1 MSTTKTTNTVKEVIN
16 TVENAQKLAKEQ
28 ENPSYIAMFK
38 PWVLDVS
45 EFQVNELTESINEV
59 LTDASESDDRFKQ
72 LSKDFE
78 MAKAR
83 FEEYQLKTL
92 NKDKATVKKYKKA
105 VAVAVRE
112 IATRTKTEKWFNYR
126 TLYKL
131 GLLDELPAY
140 NMNTGSRLNSQVAK
154 MFTFVQMYAKRSS
167 ELIKKEREIAAVMK
181 KYNLPRE
188 IAERMYV
195 DGVLKA

>member
-1 MSTTKTTNTVKEVIN
+1 MSTTKTTNTVSEIIN

-59 LTDASESDDRFKQ
+59 LAGASESDDRFKQ

-83 FEEYQLKTL
+83 FEGYQLKTL
-92 NKDKATVKKYKKA
+92 NKNKATVKKYKKA

-154 MFTFVQMYAKRSS
+154 MFTFVQMYAKRSN
-167 ELIKKEREIAAVMK
+167 ELVKKEREIAAVMK

>member
-1 MSTTKTTNTVKEVIN
+1 MKATKVENRNCEVIN

-38 PWVLDVS
+38 PWVMDATGNEVS
-45 EFQVNELTESINEV
+45 ELTESINEV
-59 LTDASESDDRFKQ
+59 LTDASETDERYKQ

-83 FEEYQLKTL
+83 FEDYQLKTV
-92 NKDKATVKKYKKA
+92 NRDKATIKKYKKA

-112 IATRTKTEKWFNYR
+112 VANRTNTKKWFNYR

-131 GLLDELPAY
+131 GLLDNVPSY
-140 NMNTGSRLNSQVAK
+140 NMNTGTRLNSQIAK
-154 MFTFVQMYAKRSS
+154 LFTFVQMYQKRSS
-167 ELIKKEREIAAVMK
+167 ELAKKEREISAVMK
-181 KYNLPRE
+181 KYNLNRE
-188 IAERMYV
+188 TAEKMYM
-195 DGVLKA
+195 DGILKA

>member
-1 MSTTKTTNTVKEVIN
+1 MKTNFSNTVSEVIN

-38 PWVLDVS
+38 PWVLDATES
-45 EFQVNELTESINEV
+45 QVNELTESINEV
-59 LTDASESDDRFKQ
+59 LTDASETDERYKQ

-83 FEEYQLKTL
+83 FEDYQLKTV
-92 NKDKATVKKYKKA
+92 NGDKATVKKYKKA

-112 IATRTKTEKWFNYR
+112 VANKTNTQKWFNYR

-131 GLLDELPAY
+131 GLLDNVPSY
-140 NMNTGSRLNSQVAK
+140 NMNTGTRLNSQIAK
-154 MFTFVQMYAKRSS
+154 LFTFVQMYQKRSS
-167 ELIKKEREIAAVMK
+167 ELVKKEREISAVMR
-181 KYNLPRE
+181 KYNLDRDT
-188 IAERMYV
+188 AERMYM
-195 DGVLKA
+195 DGILKA

>member
-1 MSTTKTTNTVKEVIN
+1 MSTTKTTNTVSEIIN

-38 PWVLDVS
+38 PW
-45 EFQVNELTESINEV
+45 ESINKV
-59 LTDASESDDRFKQ
+59 LAGASESDDRFKQ

-83 FEEYQLKTL
+83 FEGYQLKTL
-92 NKDKATVKKYKKA
+92 NKNKATVKKYKKA
-105 VAVAVRE
+105 IAVAVRE

-154 MFTFVQMYAKRSS
+154 MFTFVQMYAKRSN
-167 ELIKKEREIAAVMK
+167 ELVKKEREIAAVMK

>member
-1 MSTTKTTNTVKEVIN
+1 MSTTKTTNTVSEIIN

-45 EFQVNELTESINEV
+45 EFQVNELT
-59 LTDASESDDRFKQ
+59 
-72 LSKDFE
+72 
-78 MAKAR
+78 
-83 FEEYQLKTL
+83 
-92 NKDKATVKKYKKA
+92 
-105 VAVAVRE
+105 
-112 IATRTKTEKWFNYR
+112 
-126 TLYKL
+126 
-131 GLLDELPAY
+131 AY

-154 MFTFVQMYAKRSS
+154 MFTFVQMYAKRSN
-167 ELIKKEREIAAVMK
+167 ELVKKEREIAAVMK

>member
-1 MSTTKTTNTVKEVIN
+1 MSTTKTTNTVSEIIN

-59 LTDASESDDRFKQ
+59 LAGASESDDRFKQ

-83 FEEYQLKTL
+83 FE
-92 NKDKATVKKYKKA
+92 
-105 VAVAVRE
+105 
-112 IATRTKTEKWFNYR
+112 
-126 TLYKL
+126 
-131 GLLDELPAY
+131 G
-140 NMNTGSRLNSQVAK
+140 
-154 MFTFVQMYAKRSS
+154 
-167 ELIKKEREIAAVMK
+167 
-181 KYNLPRE
+181 
-188 IAERMYV
+188 
-195 DGVLKA
+195 

>member
-1 MSTTKTTNTVKEVIN
+1 MKTNFSNTVSEVIN

-38 PWVLDVS
+38 PWVLDATES
-45 EFQVNELTESINEV
+45 QVNELTESINEV
-59 LTDASESDDRFKQ
+59 LTDASETDERYKQ

-83 FEEYQLKTL
+83 FEDYQLKTV
-92 NKDKATVKKYKKA
+92 NGDKATVKKYKKA

-112 IATRTKTEKWFNYR
+112 VANKTNTQKWFNYR

-131 GLLDELPAY
+131 GLLDNVPSY
-140 NMNTGSRLNSQVAK
+140 NMNTGTRLNSQIAK
-154 MFTFVQMYAKRSS
+154 LFTFVQMYQKRSS
-167 ELIKKEREIAAVMK
+167 ELVKKEREISAVMG
-181 KYNLPRE
+181 KYNLDRDT
-188 IAERMYV
+188 AERMYM
-195 DGVLKA
+195 DGILKA

>member
-1 MSTTKTTNTVKEVIN
+1 MKTNFSNTVSEVIN

-38 PWVLDVS
+38 PWVLDATES
-45 EFQVNELTESINEV
+45 QVNELTESINEV
-59 LTDASESDDRFKQ
+59 LTDASERDERYKQ

-83 FEEYQLKTL
+83 FEDYQLKTV
-92 NKDKATVKKYKKA
+92 NGDKATVKKYKKA

-112 IATRTKTEKWFNYR
+112 VANKTNTQKWFNYR

-131 GLLDELPAY
+131 GLLDNVPSY
-140 NMNTGSRLNSQVAK
+140 NMNTGTRLNSQIAK
-154 MFTFVQMYAKRSS
+154 LFTFVQMYQKRSS
-167 ELIKKEREIAAVMK
+167 ELVKKEREISAVMG
-181 KYNLPRE
+181 KYNLDRDT
-188 IAERMYV
+188 AERMYM
-195 DGVLKA
+195 DGILKA

>member
-1 MSTTKTTNTVKEVIN
+1 MTIGVVNHTKNKCYYESTNFSNTVSEVIN

-38 PWVLDVS
+38 PWVLDATES
-45 EFQVNELTESINEV
+45 QVNELTESINEV
-59 LTDASESDDRFKQ
+59 LTDASETDERYKQ

-83 FEEYQLKTL
+83 FEDYQLKTV
-92 NKDKATVKKYKKA
+92 NGDKATVKKYKKA

-112 IATRTKTEKWFNYR
+112 VANKTNTQKWFNYR

-131 GLLDELPAY
+131 GLLDNVPSY
-140 NMNTGSRLNSQVAK
+140 NMNTGTRLNSQIAK
-154 MFTFVQMYAKRSS
+154 LFTFVQMYQKRSS
-167 ELIKKEREIAAVMK
+167 ELVKT
-181 KYNLPRE
+181 
-188 IAERMYV
+188 
-195 DGVLKA
+195 

>member
-1 MSTTKTTNTVKEVIN
+1 
-16 TVENAQKLAKEQ
+16 
-28 ENPSYIAMFK
+28 
-38 PWVLDVS
+38 
-45 EFQVNELTESINEV
+45 
-59 LTDASESDDRFKQ
+59 
-72 LSKDFE
+72 

-83 FEEYQLKTL
+83 FEGYQLKTL
-92 NKDKATVKKYKKA
+92 NKNKATVKKYKKA

-154 MFTFVQMYAKRSS
+154 MFTFVQMYAKRSN
-167 ELIKKEREIAAVMK
+167 ELVKKEREIAAVMK

-188 IAERMYV
+188 IAERMYG